1 MSQSSTTLPS
11 QAPVSTAATLAAT
24 PAAAL
29 VSRTL
34 LASATER
41 IKDLMACLPDGSVA
55 EEADVETWGKRFAG
69 LLVSR

>member
-11 QAPVSTAATLAAT
+11 QAPVSAA
-24 PAAAL
+24 
-29 VSRTL
+29 VTL
-34 LASATER
+34 LASAKER
-41 IKDLMACLPDGSVA
+41 IKDLMACLPDGGVA